1 MGWKITLGCA
11 IFALGFDLFLEPN
24 SLNVGGMSGLAMILR
39 ELLGFGSIGVLT
51 MLLNVPL
58 FVLGARKLGK
68 KFLFGSLAGMLL
80 SSAFID
86 LFAVIPAPKTEIL
99 LDSLYGGLLV
109 GLGLGLVFLS
119 GATTGGSDIAAKL
132 LRRRFRSASLGK
144 VLLAIDLFI
153 IFLTGVVFRDI
164 SRTLYSALP
173 LAVSS
178 VVMDQLLYG
187 LDHSTVA
194 LIISEHYQQVS
205 KQIETRLD
213 RGATVLDGSGS
224 YTVVVYEQVEG
235 NSYAQVLSK
244 SIQANMSDEYAPFLS
259 PNRYSWY
266 TQDSQVVALAQELCA
281 GLSTDREKAQT
292 VYDYVV
298 STMTYDYME
307 AVLAV
312 AGQMHMHVDESG
324 QQIAPAQVDA
334 CVPRRGSAGRHD
346 IRDRLAVREHAQS
359 GLYAHILRAVEK
371 VCVVKCVF
379 HAAPLFPRPGHTGQN
394 E

>member
-178 VVMDQLLYG
+178 ISC
-187 LDHSTVA
+187 STGWT
-194 LIISEHYQQVS
+194 IPPSRS
-205 KQIETRLD
+205 
-213 RGATVLDGSGS
+213 S
-224 YTVVVYEQVEG
+224 
-235 NSYAQVLSK
+235 
-244 SIQANMSDEYAPFLS
+244 S
-259 PNRYSWY
+259 P
-266 TQDSQVVALAQELCA
+266 
-281 GLSTDREKAQT
+281 STTSR
-292 VYDYVV
+292 
-298 STMTYDYME
+298 SP
-307 AVLAV
+307 
-312 AGQMHMHVDESG
+312 S
-324 QQIAPAQVDA
+324 
-334 CVPRRGSAGRHD
+334 RS
-346 IRDRLAVREHAQS
+346 
-359 GLYAHILRAVEK
+359 
-371 VCVVKCVF
+371 
-379 HAAPLFPRPGHTGQN
+379 RPGSTAARPSLTAAAAIRASRGRSSCRPCVSASCPSSRPSSARSTPTRSSSSCRPIRCWARASAARATSCK
-394 E
+394 EGPA

>member
-205 KQIETRLD
+205 KQIET
-213 RGATVLDGSGS
+213 VLDGSGS
-224 YTVVVYEQVEG
+224 YTGQPRPVLMSAVRQRELPELKTIVREIDPDAFVILLP
-235 NSYAQVLSK
+235 AHQVLGEGFRR
-244 SIQANMSDEYAPFLS
+244 AGDEL
-259 PNRYSWY
+259 
-266 TQDSQVVALAQELCA
+266 
-281 GLSTDREKAQT
+281 
-292 VYDYVV
+292 
-298 STMTYDYME
+298 
-307 AVLAV
+307 
-312 AGQMHMHVDESG
+312 
-324 QQIAPAQVDA
+324 
-334 CVPRRGSAGRHD
+334 
-346 IRDRLAVREHAQS
+346 
-359 GLYAHILRAVEK
+359 
-371 VCVVKCVF
+371 
-379 HAAPLFPRPGHTGQN
+379 
-394 E
+394 

>member
-173 LAVSS
+173 LAVSIC
-178 VVMDQLLYG
+178 L
-187 LDHSTVA
+187 
-194 LIISEHYQQVS
+194 
-205 KQIETRLD
+205 ETC
-213 RGATVLDGSGS
+213 
-224 YTVVVYEQVEG
+224 
-235 NSYAQVLSK
+235 
-244 SIQANMSDEYAPFLS
+244 
-259 PNRYSWY
+259 W
-266 TQDSQVVALAQELCA
+266 
-281 GLSTDREKAQT
+281 
-292 VYDYVV
+292 
-298 STMTYDYME
+298 
-307 AVLAV
+307 
-312 AGQMHMHVDESG
+312 
-324 QQIAPAQVDA
+324 
-334 CVPRRGSAGRHD
+334 
-346 IRDRLAVREHAQS
+346 
-359 GLYAHILRAVEK
+359 
-371 VCVVKCVF
+371 
-379 HAAPLFPRPGHTGQN
+379 
-394 E
+394 

>member
-109 GLGLGLVFLS
+109 GLGLGL

-194 LIISEHYQQVS
+194 LIISKHYQQVS

-224 YTVVVYEQVEG
+224 YTGQPRPVLMSAVRQRELPELKTIVREIDPDAFVILLP
-235 NSYAQVLSK
+235 AHQVLG
-244 SIQANMSDEYAPFLS
+244 EGF
-259 PNRYSWY
+259 RHHG
-266 TQDSQVVALAQELCA
+266 DSL
-281 GLSTDREKAQT
+281 
-292 VYDYVV
+292 
-298 STMTYDYME
+298 
-307 AVLAV
+307 
-312 AGQMHMHVDESG
+312 
-324 QQIAPAQVDA
+324 
-334 CVPRRGSAGRHD
+334 
-346 IRDRLAVREHAQS
+346 
-359 GLYAHILRAVEK
+359 
-371 VCVVKCVF
+371 
-379 HAAPLFPRPGHTGQN
+379 
-394 E
+394 